1 MPRAAASGEGAF
13 TDGPKEGAYRVVL
26 RNRQYLVFLASS
38 NASTVGYSVYTISIV
53 WLTVTLFHNFL
64 DVGAVL
70 FVEYACYTATFLVGP
85 FVDRVKNQRTI
96 FLLSYPVQALAV
108 AVIGVGYHDRF
119 LTIELLLALVAGVS
133 LLWDMSWAAQNAAPG
148 VLLSADEQFAASGLS
163 GAIGG
168 AVTIVGYG
176 VGGVLL
182 LVVGAEGGMYLYAG
196 LLLAA
201 AALALPLHIA
211 PPATTPSTF
220 FESFRDGWKLVFGGI
235 GRPLLQLAAVDA
247 IEGFFVSATAILIAL
262 VATVEYADSTLGY
275 ALLFTASVVGGV
287 VAGLALGSWN
297 PRDRVGL
304 VLGASLVVAGGAY
317 LVAVT
322 LPPVLVLAAVAWFVV
337 GVTTTAYSS
346 AKFVFFRG
354 SVAPEQIGRLFS
366 NMYLFPGISGSIGAL
381 VISDVALGG
390 NPTTLGTVV
399 GIGFLLAGALAFA
412 LPGVRRMRY

>member
-1 MPRAAASGEGAF
+1 
-13 TDGPKEGAYRVVL
+13 
-26 RNRQYLVFLASS
+26 VFLASA
-38 NASTVGYSVYTISIV
+38 NASTVGYAVYTISIV
-53 WLTVTLFHNFL
+53 WLTVTLFHYDFL

-85 FVDRVKNQRTI
+85 IVDRVRNQRTI
-96 FLLSYPVQALAV
+96 FLLSYPIQAAAV
-108 AVIGVGYHDRF
+108 AWIGYSADRGF
-119 LTIELLLALVAGVS
+119 LSIELLLVLVAIVS

-148 VLLSADEQFAASGLS
+148 ILLSANEQFAASGLA

-168 AVTIVGYG
+168 VLTIVGYSAG
-176 VGGVLL
+176 SVLL
-182 LVVGAEGGMYLYAG
+182 LVVGPESGMYLYAG

-211 PPATTPSTF
+211 PPATSPSSF
-220 FESFRDGWKLVFGGI
+220 FESFRDGWKLVLEGV

-247 IEGFFVSATAILIAL
+247 INGFFVSASAILIAL
-262 VATVEYADSTLGY
+262 VASVEYADSTLGY
-275 ALLFTASVVGGV
+275 ATLFTASVVGGV

-297 PRDRVGL
+297 PRHRVGP
-304 VLGASLVVAGGAY
+304 VLGASLLVAGVAY
-317 LVAVT
+317 TVAVS
-322 LPPVLVLAAVAWFVV
+322 LPPVLALAAVAWFFV

-381 VISDVALGG
+381 VISDVALGRD
-390 NPTTLGTVV
+390 PLHLGLLVAV
-399 GIGFLLAGALAFA
+399 GLLGAGVLALL